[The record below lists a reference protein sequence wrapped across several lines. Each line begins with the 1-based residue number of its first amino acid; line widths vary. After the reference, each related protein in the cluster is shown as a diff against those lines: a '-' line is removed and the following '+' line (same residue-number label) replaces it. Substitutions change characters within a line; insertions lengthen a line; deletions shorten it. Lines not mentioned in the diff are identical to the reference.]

1 MVGTKPGISGEA
13 CHRFELMC
21 GIDDFRFKS
30 HQLLIELD
38 AATSKMMMMVSARE
52 VSGLDWDA
60 ATLRHHDAF
69 EAWNS
74 FLNSPNALLDGPVP
88 SV

>member
-1 MVGTKPGISGEA
+1 MS
-13 CHRFELMC
+13 

-38 AATSKMMMMVSARE
+38 AATSKMMMMVSAKE
-52 VSGLDWDA
+52 VVGAAWEA

-74 FLNSPNALLDGPVP
+74 FLNSPENPLDE
-88 SV
+88 SVNQIH

>member
-1 MVGTKPGISGEA
+1 MSG
-13 CHRFELMC
+13 L
-21 GIDDFRFKS
+21 DDFRFKS

-38 AATSKMMMMVSARE
+38 AATSKMMMMVCAKE
-52 VSGLDWDA
+52 VAGADWDA

-74 FLNSPNALLDGPVP
+74 FLNSPEKPLDVPVP
-88 SV
+88 PIH

>member
-1 MVGTKPGISGEA
+1 MS
-13 CHRFELMC
+13 

-38 AATSKMMMMVSARE
+38 AATSKIMMMVSGKE

-74 FLNSPNALLDGPVP
+74 FLNSPDAHLDGPVP